1 MKRLQ
6 NTTTI
11 NVEIKKYYIYFTQ
24 LLYGNLIFATGP
36 STIKI
41 LKLPEIEFDNDITSI
56 PDPMN
61 YFELPDKRLIIS
73 SDDYYVRILK
83 PPEYKVVTFL
93 FNKQRTKI
101 YSFLLLDKK
110 RLLVGLKDNST
121 QIFF

>member
-1 MKRLQ
+1 
-6 NTTTI
+6 
-11 NVEIKKYYIYFTQ
+11 
-24 LLYGNLIFATGP
+24 
-36 STIKI
+36 
-41 LKLPEIEFDNDITSI
+41 
-56 PDPMN
+56 MN

-110 RLLVGLKDNST
+110 RLLVGLKDNSI
-121 QIFF
+121 QIIFFNDKTHKNNNPIASHYSPIGSLVKTNDSKNNRVISISWDNVVKIFLVGD